1 MASTTFTAFAEDA
14 AADSTTYI
22 VNSDFSDETIDS
34 DLVVGYIKTPA
45 INNDADGYHFEKGVA
60 GRAEDDTSLA
70 FDLTLEP
77 GETDVLT
84 EDGIHTGKGT
94 EVRTFEYSAMY
105 DGDFDYGAFIVNWGA
120 LKTIMEIRPDGIYAT
135 DDNVMRSV
143 APYTKGEWVDI
154 VLTFYNNNRYKLW
167 INDSLVMNNG
177 AIWSVNSA
185 NGGWAR
191 IGSYTANNTEANKNI
206 RFAIDD
212 MKIYD
217 GEYSSEYI
225 VNSDFGSLET
235 TGFPGPVEDVFVVKG
250 IKTGTINND
259 ANGYHFEKGVAGRDA
274 KDSSFV
280 IDLTLE
286 KDEADTEGEDG
297 IHTSFGPNRTY
308 EYSTMIDGDTDF
320 GNIYARTNAGLY
332 SVLKIKP
339 DGIYYVDGNVQEH
352 LAAPYKKGE
361 WVHIAISFLNG
372 GAYKVWV
379 NDRLVA
385 SSGLRFGGSITT
397 WNWIRFGSVTAKNE
411 SDTPKNVRVAFDDFK
426 VYEGEYSPIKFANK
440 LRYEEKA
447 DVALNVMDKIA
458 IAKKSMTA
466 GELVEAMGIINGSAK
481 VFTDATM
488 KTLVAD
494 DATVA
499 EGARVVVNAL
509 DNSRI
514 DTWEV
519 TLDATK
525 LVIYSN
531 NYDNNEKGLQII
543 NTAGGKESY
552 PTAAIDNAGYAKE
565 GKANIYSVVNAA
577 AETKAEVNIFSEA
590 GTGMMTASHNTGTWL
605 IGGEK
610 SVMTMEYSFFAGG
623 DISAMSLIG
632 RNYYLDSINIG
643 NNHSNPNNYIS
654 ADADGNV
661 TVGDKTLG
669 IKKNQWNRIA
679 LTVYPDKLAM
689 AIYINGELLTPYSG
703 FYPTYKNRDQFTWK
717 GFSWLRG
724 GITVPEG
731 GSAVLGYDD
740 VEIYYGQYAP
750 ETVSLTVEDPY
761 IMDGDIIYVPEDTEL
776 LEFISSADYGDATPV
791 VYTDYT
797 CSEFYEDDYI
807 TDGNTLVLVSA
818 SGKSLRNYTLKVLRE
833 TGIVKYIG
841 EDEGEI
847 ITGACTIKAEY
858 VDTMGEND
866 GLLMLCVYDGD
877 ALKTVVF
884 DNDSDNV
891 VEYEIS
897 EEEALSVTAKAML
910 LDGFANITPL
920 IESAEFININT
931 IE

>member
-1 MASTTFTAFAEDA
+1 MASTTFTAFAEET
-14 AADSTTYI
+14 ADSYI
-22 VNSDFSDETIDS
+22 VNSDFSDETLDS
-34 DLVVGYIKTPA
+34 DILVKEIKTA
-45 INNDADGYHFEKGVA
+45 A
-60 GRAEDDTSLA
+60 
-70 FDLTLEP
+70 
-77 GETDVLT
+77 
-84 EDGIHTGKGT
+84 
-94 EVRTFEYSAMY
+94 
-105 DGDFDYGAFIVNWGA
+105 
-120 LKTIMEIRPDGIYAT
+120 
-135 DDNVMRSV
+135 
-143 APYTKGEWVDI
+143 
-154 VLTFYNNNRYKLW
+154 
-167 INDSLVMNNG
+167 
-177 AIWSVNSA
+177 
-185 NGGWAR
+185 
-191 IGSYTANNTEANKNI
+191 
-206 RFAIDD
+206 
-212 MKIYD
+212 
-217 GEYSSEYI
+217 
-225 VNSDFGSLET
+225 
-235 TGFPGPVEDVFVVKG
+235 
-250 IKTGTINND
+250 INND
-259 ANGYHFEKGVAGRDA
+259 ANGYHFEKGVAGRSED
-274 KDSSFV
+274 DTSLVF
-280 IDLTLE
+280 DLTLE
-286 KDEADTEGEDG
+286 PGEEDALTVDGIHTGKGTEPRTYEYSAMYDGDFGYGSFIVNWSGLRNILEIRPDGIYATHNNKMTFAAPYTKGEWVDIVLSVGNDNRYNLWVNGVLAISKGAIWSVNTANGGWARIESYTPKNDTEANKNIRFAIDDLKIYDGAYTPEYIYNDNYTSGLIDNKLPAETYGTIVASGIKTAATNNDANGLHVEGGLAGKAADDKAVVFDLTLENGEADTEGEDG
-297 IHTSFGPNRTY
+297 IHMSFGPNRTY
-308 EYSTMIDGDTDF
+308 EYSTLIDGDTGF

-361 WVHIAISFLNG
+361 WVNIAISFLNG
-372 GAYKVWV
+372 GAYKVWA
-379 NDRLVA
+379 NDKLIA
-385 SSGLRFGGSITT
+385 SSGLRNGAYITT
-397 WNWIRFGSVTAKNE
+397 WNWIRFGSYTAAND

-488 KTLVAD
+488 NTLVAD
-494 DATVA
+494 DAAVS
-499 EGARVVVNAL
+499 EGARVVAVASDNA
-509 DNSRI
+509 RI

-519 TLDATK
+519 TYDTSK

-531 NYDNNEKGLQII
+531 NYDNNENGLQII

-590 GTGMMTASHNTGTWL
+590 GTGMMTAAHNTGTWL

-632 RNYYLDSINIG
+632 RNHYLDSINVG
-643 NNHSNPNNYIS
+643 NNQSNPNGYIS

-724 GITVPEG
+724 GITVPAG

-797 CSEFYEDDYI
+797 CSEVYEDDYI

-818 SGKSLRNYTLKVLRE
+818 SGKILRNYTLKVLRE

-891 VEYEIS
+891 VEYAIS

-910 LDGFANITPL
+910 LDGFTNITPL